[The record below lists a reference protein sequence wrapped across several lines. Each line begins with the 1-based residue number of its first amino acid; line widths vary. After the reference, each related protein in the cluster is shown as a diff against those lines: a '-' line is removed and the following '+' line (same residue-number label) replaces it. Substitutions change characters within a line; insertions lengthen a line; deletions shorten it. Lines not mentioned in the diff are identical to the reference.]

1 MARKGKQKQFGK
13 PKARKSVGNSAHLAA
28 LQKIQ
33 DALDKSDLI
42 TAYQL
47 AEAFTQQHATSP
59 HGWEMLAN
67 VQAQQQ
73 QLKDACRSMQKAIEL
88 ANGDNPLSELKL
100 AQYELFAGNAH
111 QSIKLLIA
119 LSERIPSEKRVW
131 VWLSRAYHVV
141 GLNKEALEANDK
153 AYALDAQH
161 SDTLLWRSR
170 ILDQLKR
177 PSEAYS
183 ASMLLKKLKPK
194 LVGVSNHL
202 ASLSLREG
210 DYEAAEQHF
219 KNELSIG
226 KSSAASYNSFIAKHY
241 NPGYSAEELSDLA
254 RQFEAEYIQEKKVA
268 RASTEIIKNRRIRLG
283 LLSGS
288 FRTHPVGQMILPALR
303 AVDKNEVE
311 LFFYTTNQIVDNLTV
326 EIKKVADSWV
336 SVVELGDEQLN
347 QKIRQDKIDIL
358 IDMNGG
364 GEGSKFIALAKE
376 PAPLIVKWV
385 GILINTTGLKCFDYL
400 LSDSIETP
408 KNVDHLYTEKLI
420 RLPDDYVCYHLP
432 DYVPEVTSLPAL
444 KNGFVTFGCLN
455 NPAKLSRELIQEW
468 STLMHEVP
476 NSKLLL
482 RGIQFEGEAFCQ
494 RTVERFAEFDIG
506 AERLLLEGPA
516 KHKEFLE
523 TYQRIDIALDT
534 WPYSGGLT
542 TCEALA
548 MGVPVVTCVGPTFA
562 GRHSATHLANAGLP
576 ELVTDDWNDFRKR
589 VKELV
594 ADLPSL
600 AVIRAALRTI
610 LKESPVCDGAR
621 FAKHFTYAMRA
632 IWQRHCEGKAPEALT
647 FNKEGNAWFADEVE
661 PVALVEVE
669 SAPEPKETPFEWDLD
684 SPVMVMDNGA
694 RFARHPRFA
703 EWMQTGNFAVI
714 TFDPGSLLTNEAD
727 ALRQLGDWHHYPHAT
742 LGDGN
747 DALLYATLDPQ
758 LTGTLKPLDELQT
771 GRQDDPLRVLS
782 TLPMSTVPLNAIDGL
797 PSLDVLFLDSLNA
810 VLPILRSGVDY
821 LKNTLLVAVEM
832 VFSATHMH
840 QADLFEVKKVLEG
853 LGFRFY
859 CFYNEARFCHLLGSV
874 VGDNAKGSELLSA
887 TAIFL
892 PDRVRFENLD
902 KAERAKLSY
911 FSDVVLGFKDLAYKV
926 VSLDGEERA
935 ASYLAYMENAE
946 GSSGSDEDVVDDGV
960 FSEEVVLPDAPRMS
974 LAERELFDKALQSA
988 TAYFEFGAGGST
1000 VWAVRKGLLA
1010 KGVESDAAWVNAL
1023 NKKLGQACA
1032 IEAVN
1037 IGPTKEWGFPVS
1049 GEQSS
1054 KFPEYSKAI
1063 ERHHEPFD
1071 LILVDGRF
1079 RVACAITAIFHI
1091 LKYSKD
1097 PLEARLFIH
1106 DFWNRPH
1113 YHVVL
1118 EFLDVVDRV
1127 ETAALFKVK
1136 EKLDVKALKDV
1147 WAKFALDPN

>member
-13 PKARKSVGNSAHLAA
+13 PKARNSVGNSAHLAA

-33 DALDKSDLI
+33 DALDKSELS

-73 QLKDACRSMQKAIEL
+73 HLKDACRSMQKAIEL

-100 AQYELFAGNAH
+100 AQYELFGGDAH
-111 QSIKLLIA
+111 QSIKRLTA

-141 GLNKEALEANDK
+141 GLNKEALIANDK
-153 AYALDAQH
+153 AYALDEKYL
-161 SDTLLWRSR
+161 DTLVWRSR
-170 ILDQLKR
+170 IQDQLKKH
-177 PSEAYS
+177 SEAYATS
-183 ASMLLKKLKPK
+183 TVLKKLKPK

-219 KNELSIG
+219 KDELAIG
-226 KSSAASYNSFIAKHY
+226 PNGAAAYNSFIAKHY
-241 NPGYSAEELSDLA
+241 NPDYSAEELSEIA
-254 RQFEAEYIQEKKVA
+254 KQFESGYVKEKNVV
-268 RASTEIIKNRRIRLG
+268 RASTEKRKSKRVRIG

-311 LFFYTTNQIVDNLTV
+311 LFFYTTNQIVDKLTL
-326 EIKKVADSWV
+326 EIQKVADNWV
-336 SVVELGDEQLN
+336 SVVELSDEQLS
-347 QKIRQDKIDIL
+347 QKIRHDKIDIL

-408 KNVDHLYTEKLI
+408 RNVDHLYTEKLI
-420 RLPDDYVCYHLP
+420 RLPDDYICYHLP
-432 DYVPEVTSLPAL
+432 DYVPDVTSLPAL
-444 KNGFVTFGCLN
+444 KNGFITFGCLN

-494 RTVERFAEFDIG
+494 RTVERFAEFGIG

-576 ELVTDDWNDFRKR
+576 ELVTDNWDDFRKR

-632 IWQRHCEGKAPEALT
+632 IWQRHCEGKKPEALT
-647 FNKEGNAWFADEVE
+647 FNKEGDAWFADEDQPIE
-661 PVALVEVE
+661 LVEVE
-669 SAPEPKETPFEWDLD
+669 AEPEPQEAEFEWSLE
-684 SPVMVMDNGA
+684 SPITVIDNGA
-694 RFARHPRFA
+694 LFARHPRFT

-714 TFDPGSLLTNEAD
+714 TFDPGSLLTKQAD
-727 ALRQLGDWHHYPHAT
+727 ELKQLGEWHHYPHAT
-742 LGDGN
+742 LEDGN
-747 DALLYATLDPQ
+747 DNTLYATLDPE
-758 LTGTLKPLDELQT
+758 LTGTLQPLEEQQT
-771 GRQDDPLRVLS
+771 GKQDDPLRVLS
-782 TLPMSTVPLNAIDGL
+782 MLPISTVPLNAIEGL
-797 PSLDVLFLDSLNA
+797 PGIDLLILDSLNDA
-810 VLPILRSGVDY
+810 IAILENGHTY
-821 LKNTLLVAVEM
+821 LANTLLVQVKLA
-832 VFSATHMH
+832 FQPTH
-840 QADLFEVKKVLEG
+840 QRQPNLAEVQHWMARH
-853 LGFRFY
+853 GFRFY
-859 CFYNEARFCHLLGSV
+859 RFNNEQHRSYLPESV
-874 VGDNAKGSELLSA
+874 PVEKRQATELTSA
-887 TAIFL
+887 DAIFL
-892 PDRVRFENLD
+892 PSHERMAALSHEQCMKLAFLLHTIYGIKDMAYELLAQVSEEKAKEYLAEEGLVETKSAANSREIQYKNHTTSADISSDISGPRVIELN
-902 KAERAKLSY
+902 ERAC
-911 FSDVVLGFKDLAYKV
+911 
-926 VSLDGEERA
+926 
-935 ASYLAYMENAE
+935 
-946 GSSGSDEDVVDDGV
+946 
-960 FSEEVVLPDAPRMS
+960 
-974 LAERELFDKALQSA
+974 
-988 TAYFEFGAGGST
+988 
-1000 VWAVRKGLLA
+1000 
-1010 KGVESDAAWVNAL
+1010 L
-1023 NKKLGQACA
+1023 NKDILF
-1032 IEAVN
+1032 N
-1037 IGPTKEWGFPVS
+1037 LSGPRNF
-1049 GEQSS
+1049 
-1054 KFPEYSKAI
+1054 
-1063 ERHHEPFD
+1063 
-1071 LILVDGRF
+1071 
-1079 RVACAITAIFHI
+1079 
-1091 LKYSKD
+1091 
-1097 PLEARLFIH
+1097 
-1106 DFWNRPH
+1106 
-1113 YHVVL
+1113 
-1118 EFLDVVDRV
+1118 
-1127 ETAALFKVK
+1127 
-1136 EKLDVKALKDV
+1136 
-1147 WAKFALDPN
+1147 